1 MEEKTRA
8 GHQDQPKKDQ
18 TPHTMSNLEKDT
30 GKKSSKKD
38 KKKKQKKRKS
48 LVEPD
53 LEEPVKKQQK
63 TATPTIAAPD
73 TTDDTTERPQPGEE
87 GFAKLEAM
95 EYLQLWDTDRVQWK
109 FNKNRQVWLLQKMF
123 HPSSVDRHA
132 FKILL
137 KYLEGMKGA
146 ARQTTLAQAQAIL
159 EEGVGVQTT
168 GGSAAV
174 EGNGVHSAVV
184 EKQKK
189 ATEKLR
195 RIRFGRADALARIL
209 A

>member
-1 MEEKTRA
+1 
-8 GHQDQPKKDQ
+8 
-18 TPHTMSNLEKDT
+18 MSNLEKDT

-73 TTDDTTERPQPGEE
+73 PTDDDTTERPQPGEE

>member
-1 MEEKTRA
+1 
-8 GHQDQPKKDQ
+8 
-18 TPHTMSNLEKDT
+18 MSKEKDT

-73 TTDDTTERPQPGEE
+73 PTDDTTTERPQPGEE

-137 KYLEGMKGA
+137 KYLEGMNGA

-168 GGSAAV
+168 GGPAAV